1 MRALRPD
8 RGRRYPILR
17 HRGSWDLAIVWRA
30 PIIARFAPA
39 LLRNCDCEVGPVRG
53 TDEAVRHFG
62 QFVLGYLLAA
72 AKGARAFAGYVME
85 DAAKGAEAVPAG
97 LESDVHDWQVGI
109 PEQSLGALDPTSQQ
123 IAVRRQPEG
132 LLERTGE
139 MRLRNAAYSGEARDR
154 PLLVRGRVHAV
165 LGAQQTAQQQIT
177 RR

>member
-17 HRGSWDLAIVWRA
+17 HPGSWDLAIVWSA

-53 TDEAVRHFG
+53 TDEAVRHLG

-72 AKGARAFAGYVME
+72 AKGARAFAGDVVE

-97 LESDVHDWQVGI
+97 LECDVDDWQVGV

-132 LLERTGE
+132 ILERPCE
-139 MRLRNAAYSGEARDR
+139 MRLRDAAHLREAIDR
-154 PLLVRGRVHAV
+154 
-165 LGAQQTAQQQIT
+165 
-177 RR
+177 